1 MAFPEPPQQ
10 NRPLWQYLLAPMLL
24 LSLVLHGVVLFVPTG
39 VSEDA
44 LVPPPDPEEDG
55 IAISRIEPPASPCC
69 CHEPIQ
75 RCPDESCQ
83 WSQGSGDRSRC
94 TVRDRTFIGASW
106 QSWASRG

>member
-55 IAISRIEPPASPCC
+55 IAISRIEPPRPRAAATNPPTVPR
-69 CHEPIQ
+69 PIL
-75 RCPDESCQ
+75 Q
-83 WSQGSGDRSRC
+83 WSQGSHCDQPRR
-94 TVRDRTFIGASW
+94 TVRDRTLIWSF
-106 QSWASRG
+106 